1 MKPEKVNL
9 EHSNCMNNPFNIY
22 WNKNWTFQIVHM
34 EGGIYIEAKGLGVLI
49 RKPLLATES
58 PFTAADNLVHSEDK
72 NRKFLFNSWKSKR
85 TKSSNWF

>member
-1 MKPEKVNL
+1 
-9 EHSNCMNNPFNIY
+9 MNNPFSIY

-58 PFTAADNLVHSEDK
+58 PFTAADNLVHCEDK

>member
-1 MKPEKVNL
+1 
-9 EHSNCMNNPFNIY
+9 
-22 WNKNWTFQIVHM
+22 M
-34 EGGIYIEAKGLGVLI
+34 EGGIHIEAKGLGVKI

-85 TKSSNWF
+85 INTSN

>member
-1 MKPEKVNL
+1 M
-9 EHSNCMNNPFNIY
+9 HNPFSIY

-58 PFTAADNLVHSEDK
+58 RFTAADNLVCNEDK